1 MFAVKARQLKA
12 RVCVQARGHWQLCD
26 FHGEAGGLRLVQSA
40 CVARECGFDVDAV
53 LAVAGDF
60 DALAYCL
67 HPDSLAVVQLP
78 TLDMRCAR
86 QLAEH
91 MLPLSADKGRV
102 HWRRGREAI
111 AAYCLPEAGVLAL
124 EEQLAAKSVA
134 LLGVSDY
141 ASVLLSLVPRR
152 QRAYYYADDVLVY
165 VDSSAGSVDCDY
177 PLGVDVARAA
187 IAGLGADVHLCE
199 SLDEGSRLL
208 PPPQV
213 WQQDVALYYVNLLGV
228 AMVLPAWPRKR
239 P

>member
-1 MFAVKARQLKA
+1 M
-12 RVCVQARGHWQLCD
+12 QARGHWQLCD
-26 FHGEAGGLRLVQSA
+26 FHGTAGGLRLVQSA
-40 CVARECGFDVDAV
+40 CVAREHGFD
-53 LAVAGDF
+53 LAAILALDGDF

-78 TLDMRCAR
+78 TLDMHCAR
-86 QLAEH
+86 QLAKH

-111 AAYCLPEAGVLAL
+111 AAYCLPEDRVLAL

-165 VDSSAGSVDCDY
+165 VDSGAGSVDCDY
-177 PLGVDVARAA
+177 PLGVDMARAA
-187 IAGLGADVHLCE
+187 IAGLGADVHLYE
-199 SLDEGSRLL
+199 SLDEGSQLL

-213 WQQDVALYYVNLLGV
+213 WQQADALYYANLLGV
-228 AMVLPAWPRKR
+228 AMVLPAWR
-239 P
+239 

>member
-1 MFAVKARQLKA
+1 MFAVKAKQLKA

-26 FHGEAGGLRLVQSA
+26 FHGKAGGLRLVQSA
-40 CVARECGFDVDAV
+40 CVAREHGFD
-53 LAVAGDF
+53 LAAILALDGDF
-60 DALAYCL
+60 NALAYCL

-78 TLDMRCAR
+78 TLDMHCAR

-111 AAYCLPEAGVLAL
+111 AAYCLPEDRVLAL

-141 ASVLLSLVPRR
+141 ASVLLPLMPRR

-165 VDSSAGSVDCDY
+165 VDSGADSVDCDY

-187 IAGLGADVHLCE
+187 IVGLGADVHLCE
-199 SLDEGSRLL
+199 SLDEDSRLL

-213 WQQDVALYYVNLLGV
+213 WQQDDELYYANLLGV
-228 AMVLPAWPRKR
+228 AMVLPAWR
-239 P
+239 

>member
-1 MFAVKARQLKA
+1 MFAIKTGQLKA

-26 FHGEAGGLRLVQSA
+26 FHGVASGLRLVQSA
-40 CVARECGFDVDAV
+40 CVARERGFDMDAV

-102 HWRRGREAI
+102 HLRRGREAI
-111 AAYCLPEAGVLAL
+111 AAYCLPEALVLAL

-141 ASVLLSLVPRR
+141 ASVLLPLMPRR

-177 PLGVDVARAA
+177 PLAADAARTA
-187 IAGLGADVHLCE
+187 IVGLGADVHLCE

-213 WQQDVALYYVNLLGV
+213 WQQADELYYANLLGV
-228 AMVLPAWPRKR
+228 AMVLPAWR
-239 P
+239 

>member
-1 MFAVKARQLKA
+1 MFAVKAKQLKA

-40 CVARECGFDVDAV
+40 CVARGRGFDVAAI
-53 LAVAGDF
+53 LEVAGDF

-78 TLDMRCAR
+78 TLDMHCAR
-86 QLAEH
+86 QLAKH

-111 AAYCLPEAGVLAL
+111 AAYCLPEARVLAL
-124 EEQLAAKSVA
+124 EEQLAAKSMA

-141 ASVLLSLVPRR
+141 ASVILSLMPRR

-165 VDSSAGSVDCDY
+165 VDSSAGSVDCDF
-177 PLGVDVARAA
+177 PLTADAARAV

-213 WQQDVALYYVNLLGV
+213 WQQDVALYYANLLGV
-228 AMVLPAWPRKR
+228 AMMLPTWR
-239 P
+239 